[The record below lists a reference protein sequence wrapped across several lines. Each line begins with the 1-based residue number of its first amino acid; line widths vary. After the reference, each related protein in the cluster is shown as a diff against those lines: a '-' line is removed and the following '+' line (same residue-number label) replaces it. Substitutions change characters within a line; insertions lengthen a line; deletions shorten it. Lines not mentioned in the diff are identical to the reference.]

1 MSPALHRPTAR
12 HLRSFVAVPLR
23 PQTYLN
29 LLYLA
34 LAFPLGVLYFV
45 LFVVGLSLGISLTIL
60 VIGIPLLLLV
70 VAGALVIA
78 TFERW
83 LARVLLG
90 VEFPDTTTTG
100 SGASGSETASS
111 SGDESAASRDRDS
124 TTEPTT
130 GRRSA
135 DPEEAPG
142 ELRARLGTVVSVL
155 TDLGTWKAVAYLPSK
170 FVVGIA
176 AFLLMVTLLTT
187 AVALLLAP
195 LYYHLPG
202 VYVGV
207 VTDRPIELHPTLH
220 LGWNRLLV
228 TLETAI
234 TVGYWR
240 ITRLSEALVVAMVGA
255 LLALLSLHLLN
266 WLAML
271 SGVWT
276 RWMLHDSPDP
286 IDVIRTR
293 LGD

>member
-1 MSPALHRPTAR
+1 MSPALHRPTVH

-45 LFVVGLSLGISLTIL
+45 IFVVGFSLGISLTIL

-70 VAGALVIA
+70 VAGALVVA

-90 VEFPDTTTTG
+90 VEFPDASIDDSDG
-100 SGASGSETASS
+100 SDSETTPPPEDR
-111 SGDESAASRDRDS
+111 SGDSHDGGSA
-124 TTEPTT
+124 TEPTS
-130 GRRSA
+130 GKRSA
-135 DPEEAPG
+135 DSDGDPG
-142 ELRARLGTVVSVL
+142 ELRVFLEAVLAML

-228 TLETAI
+228 TLETAF
-234 TVGYWR
+234 TLGYWR
-240 ITRLSEALVVAMVGA
+240 ITRLWEALVVSMVGA
-255 LLALLSLHLLN
+255 LLAILSLHLLN
-266 WLAML
+266 WLAGL
-271 SGVWT
+271 SGLWT

-286 IDVIRTR
+286 IGAIRTR
-293 LGD
+293 IHD